1 LLKQLF
7 WRQNKYAVNN
17 AQYMCGHKVSESRNQ
32 STETITPMPQFESPK
47 QAEFIP
53 QVDTVQPDL
62 GAGSFEYDFPN
73 NEGFIACN

>member
-1 LLKQLF
+1 
-7 WRQNKYAVNN
+7 
-17 AQYMCGHKVSESRNQ
+17 
-32 STETITPMPQFESPK
+32 MPQFESPK